1 MPHSEPLELS
11 LFLSEVEVRVHCPLP
26 DAMAALS
33 ELWAGCRVPMVPP
46 TKRVRIEVGALEG
59 DRACSI
65 LLDEQLIAVAEQ
77 PADVVPLIES
87 ALYKALHAPDPTR
100 ALLHAACVVI
110 PGCDETLVFVGPSGA
125 GKSSMALAAVE
136 RGYRY
141 VTDELTVTDGER
153 LWGVPRAI
161 QFEPVHA
168 SQALPPRLAASDLGL
183 YAVRMGGGGDQL
195 EALGAVP
202 VRVPVAHEL
211 TMAALPVRASRII
224 RIDRGTSAQCE
235 VLSALDALSEL
246 HEASFAKPS
255 FSLGAMVGRGRAFR
269 LTWRDPA
276 EGLALLE
283 RTIMQ
288 TPAPSIRPPA

>member
-1 MPHSEPLELS
+1 MAHREPAELS
-11 LFLSEVEVRVHCPLP
+11 LFISEVEARVHCPLP

-33 ELWAGCRVPMVPP
+33 ELWAGCRVPMVPA
-46 TKRVRIEVGALEG
+46 TSRVRIEVGWVDG
-59 DRACSI
+59 DRECSI
-65 LLDEQLIAVAEQ
+65 LLDGQLVAVAEQ

-87 ALYKALHAPDPTR
+87 ALYKALHAQKQKR
-100 ALLHAACVVI
+100 AILHAACVVI
-110 PGCDETLVFVGPSGA
+110 PGCDESLLFVGPSGA

-153 LWGVPRAI
+153 LWGVTRAI

-168 SQALPPRLAASDLGL
+168 SHALPPRLAASDLGL
-183 YAVRMGGGGDQL
+183 YAVRMGGLGDQI

-211 TMAALPVRASRII
+211 VLHALPVRATRIV
-224 RIDRGTSAQCE
+224 RIERGTNNKCE
-235 VLSALDALSEL
+235 VLSPLDALSEL
-246 HEASFAKPS
+246 HEASFEPPA
-255 FSLGAMVGRGRAFR
+255 FSLGTMVGRGRAFR
-269 LTWRDPA
+269 LVWRDPS

-283 RTIMQ
+283 RMIMQ
-288 TPAPSIRPPA
+288 TPAPSIRPPV